1 MQAFGQ
7 NGQGIFISTSVLK
20 SEIQAQYGVRLLG
33 RIDEVREEFFAISV
47 ERRLSH
53 PCVIAITDKARGDL
67 LTQARSLAAGV

>member
-1 MQAFGQ
+1 MKAFGE
-7 NGQGIFISTSVLK
+7 NGQGIFVSSTVLE
-20 SEIQAQYGVRLLG
+20 SEVEAQYGVRVLG

-67 LTQARSLAAGV
+67 FTQARA